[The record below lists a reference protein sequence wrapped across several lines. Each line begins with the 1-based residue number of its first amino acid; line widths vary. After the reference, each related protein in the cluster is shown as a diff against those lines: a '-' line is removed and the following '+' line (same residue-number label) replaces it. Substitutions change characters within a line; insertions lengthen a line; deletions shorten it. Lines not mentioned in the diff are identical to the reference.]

1 MQNLIPLAAVLLIVG
16 LAAWYIVRSKRK
28 GKRCIGCPESG
39 CASCSACC
47 PDRMDA
53 EAPEP

>member
-16 LAAWYIVRSKRK
+16 LAVWYIVRSKRK

-47 PDRMDA
+47 PGRMDA

>member
-1 MQNLIPLAAVLLIVG
+1 MQNLIPLAVLLLVVG
-16 LAAWYIVRSKRK
+16 LAICYIVRSKRK

-47 PDRMDA
+47 PGRSAA
-53 EAPEP
+53 EQPE

>member
-1 MQNLIPLAAVLLIVG
+1 MTNLIVIGITAVILG
-16 LAAWYIVRSKRK
+16 LAAGYVVRAKKK

-47 PDRMDA
+47 PGRMDA
-53 EAPEP
+53 ETPEP